1 MLTQG
6 LDHVAVITNNS
17 DRLQSFYTEMFGATV
32 EFDGEEFPGGPR
44 MTVINI
50 GPATELNVFEIEG
63 NEQADHQTPM
73 FGRGRL
79 DHIGLH
85 AAGLDDFGEI
95 RSRLL
100 AAGATDGTVTDF
112 GRKLSL
118 FFRDPDRMECE
129 VLVTNPE
136 PGPGPDGRR
145 LPPVPIARPAGPA
158 LQPLQIRRPLAG
170 SSWRMGTGWI

>member
-6 LDHVAVITNNS
+6 LDHVAVITNDS
-17 DRLQSFYTEMFGATV
+17 DRLQAFYVEMFGATV

-50 GPATELNVFEIEG
+50 GPATELNVFEIDG

-85 AAGLDDFGEI
+85 AASLEDFGEI
-95 RSRLL
+95 RARLT
-100 AAGATDGTVTDF
+100 AAGATDGTVGVGDQDF
-112 GRKLSL
+112 ALHPVGVPEEQAELAA
-118 FFRDPDRMECE
+118 E
-129 VLVTNPE
+129 VGE
-136 PGPGPDGRR
+136 PGQ
-145 LPPVPIARPAGPA
+145 VPM
-158 LQPLQIRRPLAG
+158 G
-170 SSWRMGTGWI
+170 SPSHLYQ